1 MTDDLLYAED
11 LSEGMEFTLGTW
23 EIDEPAIVE
32 FAKQWDPQPMHV
44 DPAAAKDGMWGGL
57 IASGLHTLGV
67 YQNLMIQSVG
77 NKVATGVGLGLCTKF
92 MRPVRPGDVL
102 TGRSRV
108 AEITLRGPGKD
119 AIFALHTQLLDQDGQ
134 VVLEVE
140 LDAMVRSR
148 PDPVRGILGT
158 APVQRPRRG

>member
-23 EIDEPAIVE
+23 TMDEPAIID
-32 FAKQWDPQPMHV
+32 FARQWDPQPMHV
-44 DPAAAKDGMWGGL
+44 DPAAAKDGMWGGI

-67 YQNLMIQSVG
+67 YQNLMIHAVG
-77 NKVATGVGLGLCTKF
+77 NKVATGVGRSLCLKF
-92 MRPVRPGDVL
+92 LRPVRPGDVL

-119 AIFALHTQLLDQDGQ
+119 AIFALHTQLVDQDGQ

-148 PDPVRGILGT
+148 DDPDT
-158 APVQRPRRG
+158 